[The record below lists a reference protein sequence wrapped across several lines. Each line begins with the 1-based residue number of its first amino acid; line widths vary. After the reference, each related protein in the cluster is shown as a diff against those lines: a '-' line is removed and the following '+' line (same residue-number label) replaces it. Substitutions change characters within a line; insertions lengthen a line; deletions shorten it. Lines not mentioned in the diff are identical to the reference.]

1 MLTNPCCALSTY
13 IKVRLWP
20 AWTASPTHIQACTH
34 IPLAHLPITPQAGI
48 LDKDPFQTIDEEGVG
63 ALIALSASE
72 GKKSPVHA
80 IQKVRAPARLD
91 APPSSHI
98 QPPQCG

>member
-1 MLTNPCCALSTY
+1 M
-13 IKVRLWP
+13 
-20 AWTASPTHIQACTH
+20 
-34 IPLAHLPITPQAGI
+34 
-48 LDKDPFQTIDEEGVG
+48 G